1 MEEPMNLSSNIG
13 CRIKEFL
20 VNVKC
25 PNCFSKKVTPCE
37 NEDDEKGTCELCG
50 CEFELNPKIPL
61 GGME

>member
-1 MEEPMNLSSNIG
+1 MKSSSNIG

-25 PNCFSKKVTPCE
+25 PSCFSKKVTPCE

-50 CEFELNPKIPL
+50 CEFELNPKISI